1 MMQNSQNHSG
11 NIYVINRSNE
21 KIPMDL
27 MTISNRLKELALIEP
42 CLHIST
48 DYVAVQTAARLV
60 NNIKTS
66 EIDSI
71 SANICSNLIFEDPEY
86 DILASRILV
95 NDLHKNT
102 HNDLVAY
109 VDDLKQYKYRN
120 MVINILHP
128 KLIAFVHKY
137 QSALNAVI
145 NYKNDYTYN
154 YFGIITL
161 IKSYLLA
168 HKYDNNIKIT
178 KERPQQM
185 LLRVAIGIN
194 LDSINDDGSVNSN
207 DGTFASIVNTYELLS
222 EKYYTHATPTLFN
235 AGTINHTLSSCYLL
249 SVDDSLENIYKRL
262 TDISKISKFSGG
274 VGIHTS
280 MVRAHNSVI
289 GSTIGRSEGLVPML
303 RVFNESTK
311 YVSQGGGKRKGS
323 TAVYVEPWHA
333 DIVSCLHSQKNQG
346 IPETLCKDLF
356 LAIWMNDLF
365 MERLEQALTTGLNV
379 NWSLMCPNECPGLT
393 DVFGND
399 FKELY
404 ENYEKQNMY
413 REQVSII
420 ELWNLILSLQIE
432 TGRPYLMYKDHVNR
446 KNNQSGLGAIKSSN
460 LCVHGDTL
468 ILTKDGYYPIKDLAG
483 KNVKVWNGSEWSLAP
498 VAKTGENQ
506 QLLQITT
513 SDGCEI
519 KCTSYHKF
527 PILKGNGNKISSNY
541 HVDKIDAQDL
551 KIGNILMKYEL
562 PIIDG
567 SEEFNI
573 KYPYTHGFY
582 CGDGT
587 NYKNKDGSRK
597 TPLLDLYHNKQK
609 LLEYLEYDY
618 TNTLNVKHKKLRVVL
633 HKDIASKFE
642 VPINGTLDN
651 KLKWFAGYLD
661 ADGTFVISTKTKIQS
676 IQIGS
681 IHKDFLYKV
690 KLLCNTLGLNPKITL
705 NKIAAMTLMPD
716 NKGKGEL
723 KEYNCKAIYRLLF
736 SASDTYKL
744 YNELGLKSYR
754 LVYNYNK
761 GVFNGSRYNKI
772 VSIKEVEGLHDT
784 YCFNEPTKH
793 MGIFNGLL
801 LFNCSEICIYSDEK
815 NVGTCN
821 LSSICLPKFVVK
833 DKNGKLGFDYN
844 KLMDVMQKVTYNMN
858 KVIDNNKYPI
868 PEAQFSDGH
877 SRPIGIGV
885 QGLSSVFQML
895 HLPFDSL
902 KAREINRNIFETMY
916 YGALLASNKLAKQ
929 NGYYQMFKT
938 SPSAKGILQFDMW
951 GVTPSSGMWNWDELK
966 RQIKKSGLY
975 NSLLLAQMPTAGTSI
990 ITGHS
995 ESIEVPQ
1002 SNIFTRSTLSGR
1014 FQVVN
1019 THLVNDLKKLNLW
1032 NPTIRD
1038 QIVHNNGS
1046 VQNIEV
1052 IPKII
1057 RDIYKT
1063 VFEYKLVSIIEMSAE
1078 RECYICQSSSNN
1090 RYVVD
1095 PSINKLT
1102 KMHILSWK
1110 RGLKTSSY
1118 YVRVPALNSGKKI
1131 TSSNTRQ
1138 SIRSS
1143 IVSTKVEEPDE
1154 EECLSCSA

>member
-1 MMQNSQNHSG
+1 MQSRQNHAE

-27 MTISNRLKELALIEP
+27 MTISNRLKMLAQIEP
-42 CLHIST
+42 ALHIST
-48 DYVAVQTAARLV
+48 DYIAVQTTARLV

-66 EIDSI
+66 EIDGI

-102 HNDLVAY
+102 HSDLIVY
-109 VDDLKQYKYRN
+109 VDDLKEYNYRN
-120 MVINILHP
+120 KKISILHP

-137 QSALNAVI
+137 HNQLNQII
-145 NYKNDYTYN
+145 NYDNDYTYN
-154 YFGIITL
+154 YFAIITL

-194 LDSINDDGSVNSN
+194 LDSINDDGSLKYD
-207 DGTFASIVNTYELLS
+207 DGTFANIVDTYKLLS

-333 DIVSCLHSQKNQG
+333 DIMSCLHSQKNQG

-365 MERLEQALTTGLNV
+365 MERLEIAKTTNQTVL
-379 NWSLMCPNECPGLT
+379 WSLMCPNECPGLT
-393 DVFGND
+393 DVIGDD

-404 ENYEKQNMY
+404 EKYENDHMY
-413 REQVSII
+413 REQVPVVEIWDTI
-420 ELWNLILSLQIE
+420 VSLQIE
-432 TGRPYLMYKDHVNR
+432 TGKPYLMYKDHVN
-446 KNNQSGLGAIKSSN
+446 KKSNQSGLGVIKSSN

-483 KNVKVWNGSEWSLAP
+483 KNVEVWNGSEWSLAP

-506 QLLQITT
+506 QLLKVITD
-513 SDGCEI
+513 DGCELE
-519 KCTSYHKF
+519 CTPYHKF
-527 PILKGNGNKISSNY
+527 HIVSGARNTKHIIKEAHELTKGDRIVKCKFP
-541 HVDKIDAQDL
+541 VVA
-551 KIGNILMKYEL
+551 
-562 PIIDG
+562 G

-573 KYPYTHGFY
+573 KYAYTHGLY
-582 CGDGT
+582 SADGT

-597 TPLLDLYHNKQK
+597 TPLLDLYHGKQE
-609 LLEYLEYDY
+609 LLEYLDYDY
-618 TNTLNVKHKKLRVVL
+618 TNTLNEEQNKLRVVL

-651 KLKWFAGYLD
+651 KLQWLAGYCD
-661 ADGTFVISTKTKIQS
+661 GDGTMCSNEDS
-676 IQIGS
+676 RCLQIGS

-705 NKIAAMTLMPD
+705 NKIAAMKLMPD
-716 NKGKGEL
+716 NKGEGNL

-736 SASDTYKL
+736 NTSDTYYLFK
-744 YNELGLKSYR
+744 ELNIPTKR
-754 LVYNYNK
+754 IIHDINAKPQRDARKFV
-761 GVFNGSRYNKI
+761 RI
-772 VSIKEVEGLHDT
+772 VSNEISEELYDT
-784 YCFNEPTKH
+784 YCFNEPKKH
-793 MGIFNGLL
+793 MGIFNGIVTG
-801 LFNCSEICIYSDEK
+801 NCSEITIYSDEN

-821 LSSICLPKFVVK
+821 LASICLPKFVSK

-844 KLMDVMQKVTYNMN
+844 KLMDVTQKVTYNMN

-868 PEAQFSDGH
+868 SEAKHSDDLN
-877 SRPIGIGV
+877 RPIGVGT
-885 QGLSSVFQML
+885 QGISTVFQML
-895 HLPFDSL
+895 HLPFDSP
-902 KAREINRNIFETMY
+902 KAKEINRNIFETMY

-929 NGYYQMFKT
+929 KGSYPMFKGSPT
-938 SPSAKGILQFDMW
+938 SKGILQFDMW
-951 GVTPSSGMWNWDELK
+951 NVTPSSGLWNWDELK
-966 RQIKKSGLY
+966 RQIVKSGLR
-975 NSLLLAQMPTAGTSI
+975 NSLLIAQMPTAGTSI
-990 ITGHS
+990 ITGYS
-995 ESIEVPQ
+995 ESVEVPQ

-1019 THLVNDLKKLNLW
+1019 TYLVNDLKKLNLW
-1032 NPTIRD
+1032 TPSIRD
-1038 QIVHNNGS
+1038 QIVNNDGS
-1046 VQNIEV
+1046 VQNIEE
-1052 IPKII
+1052 IPKFL
-1057 RDIYKT
+1057 RDVYQT
-1063 VFEYKLVSIIEMSAE
+1063 VYEYKVMSMVNMCAQ
-1078 RECYICQSSSNN
+1078 REAYICQSSSNN
-1090 RYVVD
+1090 RYVAD
-1095 PSINKLT
+1095 PSISKLT
-1102 KMHILSWK
+1102 KMHMQSWK
-1110 RGLKTSSY
+1110 LGLKTSSY

-1131 TSSNTRQ
+1131 TSSNNRQ

-1143 IVSTKVEEPDE
+1143 TVSTKVEDE